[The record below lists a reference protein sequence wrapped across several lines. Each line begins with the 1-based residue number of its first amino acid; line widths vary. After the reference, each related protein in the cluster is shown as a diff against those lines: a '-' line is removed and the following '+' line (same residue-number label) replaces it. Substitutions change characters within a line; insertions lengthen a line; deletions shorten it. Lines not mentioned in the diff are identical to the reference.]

1 MSLYMKNILICDD
14 HPICQI
20 GLETS
25 LRRVLGGQIQV
36 RHASSGQSLL
46 TQVEEQAPDLIC
58 LDLNLPD
65 ASGVQFI
72 PRLHEVAPQAK
83 IMIITGSDKSTLLN
97 FALSTHV
104 NALISK
110 SYSLEGISEA
120 LAEVMK
126 DQGGETFLDPTMQQ
140 LLQKNESEKL
150 TPREWEVIHLIAQ
163 GCTNRDIAEKL
174 KCSIETVKTH
184 RMNLGQKIS
193 ARNRSELT
201 AWYLQRQMNLD
212 QGSNIKS

>member
-1 MSLYMKNILICDD
+1 MKDILICDD

-20 GLETS
+20 GLEVL
-25 LRRVLGGQIQV
+25 LRCILGVQIEV
-36 RHASSGQSLL
+36 RYASSGQSLL
-46 TQVEEQAPDLIC
+46 ALLEEKKSELIC
-58 LDLNLPD
+58 LDLGLPD
-65 ASGVQFI
+65 ISGAQLI
-72 PRLHEVAPQAK
+72 SRLHEMAPTSK
-83 IMIITGSDKSTLLN
+83 IVVITGSDKPALLQ
-97 FALSTHV
+97 FVLSANV

-110 SYSLEGISEA
+110 SYSIEGLRDMIEWVTLNSSDSQPF
-120 LAEVMK
+120 V
-126 DQGGETFLDPTMQQ
+126 DP
-140 LLQKNESEKL
+140 LIRNILQAQDSEKL

-184 RMNLGQKIS
+184 RMNLGQKIA

-212 QGSNIKS
+212 QSSKPKL